1 MQENTRIRFYA
12 HDK

>member
-1 MQENTRIRFYA
+1 MQENTRVRFYA